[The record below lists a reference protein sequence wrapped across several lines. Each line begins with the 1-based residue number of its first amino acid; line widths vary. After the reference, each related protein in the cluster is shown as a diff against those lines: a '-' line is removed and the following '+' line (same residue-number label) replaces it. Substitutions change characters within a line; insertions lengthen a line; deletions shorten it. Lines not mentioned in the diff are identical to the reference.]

1 MRNFKISDEER
12 QSILRLH
19 ESSTKKQYV
28 NLITEAFDFGT
39 SMKEI
44 QTKLKEKGYTISK
57 SGEPDGKFGPLTFS
71 ALTAALAGAPSGGGS
86 GEGGGTG
93 NVSEI
98 LNTIKTNIPDV
109 GGIVDIITKS
119 PDLTKITPQDILT
132 KMQEVGADILSKN
145 PTLINT
151 VKTELEKLGIKVP
164 GIGDVGQIIQI
175 VNTIKNIPGAGPIID
190 IITKQGVD
198 LTKMTPP
205 DILTKM
211 QEMGGE
217 ILKTNPDVLKTVKDT
232 IEKTFKIQLPDLTTT
247 PILSANNMG
256 EVGQDDGA
264 MDSQGLKF

>member
-12 QSILRLH
+12 LSILRLH

-39 SMKEI
+39 SMEEI

-86 GEGGGTG
+86 NEGGGTG

-98 LNTIKTNIPDV
+98 LNTIKSNVPDV

-145 PTLINT
+145 PNLINL

-175 VNTIKNIPGAGPIID
+175 LNTIKSNVPDVGGIVD
-190 IITKQGVD
+190 IITKSPD

-232 IEKTFKIQLPDLTTT
+232 IEKTFKIQLPNLSTT
-247 PILSANNMG
+247 PVLSANPG

-264 MDSQGLKF
+264 MDSEGLKF

>member
-1 MRNFKISDEER
+1 MRNTFYLTEEER
-12 QSILRLH
+12 KRILNLH
-19 ESSTKKQYV
+19 ETSTKKQYI

-57 SGEPDGKFGPLTFS
+57 NGEPDGKFGPLTFS
-71 ALTAALAGAPSGGGS
+71 ALTAALAGAPSGDGGA
-86 GEGGGTG
+86 GTS
-93 NVSEI
+93 NVSDI

-109 GGIVDIITKS
+109 GGIVDVITQKT
-119 PDLTKITPQDILT
+119 DLTKITPQDILT

-164 GIGDVGQIIQI
+164 GVGDIGSIIQI

-190 IITKQGVD
+190 IITKNGIDV
-198 LTKMTPP
+198 TKMTPQ
-205 DILTKM
+205 DIFTKM

-217 ILKTNPDVLKTVKDT
+217 ILKTNPDVLKTVKDN
-232 IEKTFKIQLPDLTTT
+232 IEKTFKIQLPDLGNN
-247 PILSANNMG
+247 PILSSNMG
-256 EVGQDDGA
+256 EVGNDDGA